1 MYVYEIVLLLH
12 FLCDSKKIIVS
23 HLVIFLVNVSK
34 TITPRHAA
42 GLLSR
47 KHIIILEIFA
57 KLTVTDV
64 NKRCDRSQFKI
75 CLLPIGAIYLK

>member
-1 MYVYEIVLLLH
+1 MYEIVLLLH

-23 HLVIFLVNVSK
+23 HLVIVIFLVNVSK